1 MQLSQAK
8 LNATDAY
15 KRAEA
20 ALQQANSY
28 FNRTKN
34 MINDGND
41 LIGNLSAILNNKT
54 ASPQEIEKLAN
65 EVSVRMKI
73 RSKKTAQN
81 INFNIFC
88 RLCL

>member
-65 EVSVRMKI
+65 EVSVRMEIWSQKN
-73 RSKKTAQN
+73 SPKYKLQH
-81 INFNIFC
+81 F
-88 RLCL
+88 L